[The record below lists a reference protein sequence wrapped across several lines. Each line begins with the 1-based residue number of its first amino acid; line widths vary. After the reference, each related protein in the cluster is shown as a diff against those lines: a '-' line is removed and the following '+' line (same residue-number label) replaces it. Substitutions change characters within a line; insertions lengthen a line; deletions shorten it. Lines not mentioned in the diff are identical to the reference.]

1 MRISTCLFGCVL
13 LAFCMI
19 EDTEAVACTSLD
31 PLTPDPCTDCTDEAN
46 AENDDCTTTVAPST
60 TVAPTTATTVSTTV
74 KKKVNRKQFRISN
87 VKFQVN
93 RTIKIKRNG
102 NNVNTLA
109 KKKKA
114 NNARVLAVVVG

>member
-46 AENDDCTTTVAPST
+46 AENDDCTTVAPST
-60 TVAPTTATTVSTTV
+60 TVAPTTATTVSSTV
-74 KKKVNRKQFRISN
+74 AKKVNRKHFRLSN
-87 VKFQVN
+87 VRFRVN
-93 RTIKIKRNG
+93 RTITIKRNG
-102 NNVNTLA
+102 KNVNTLA

-114 NNARVLAVVVG
+114 NNARVVAVVVG